1 VPTGTKDNH
10 RLLPLQVTQ
19 AVPAD
24 AQLIATDGKML
35 SLLLQNPEYF
45 TIKVIAPIKQPK
57 MKCR

>member
-10 RLLPLQVTQ
+10 RLIPLQVIQ

-24 AQLIATDGKML
+24 AQLVATDGKML

-45 TIKVIAPIKQPK
+45 TIKVCCSYKAAEDET
-57 MKCR
+57 